1 MSSQLRDLP
10 LRGILIYVVNTICFS
25 VISLLVKELSI
36 QFSIS
41 ELLLVRFFCTFLG
54 MALLIQFK
62 GGFPL
67 LRTRKALDLAIRTAS
82 GMIAIA
88 LSFVA
93 FSGAL
98 LADATA
104 LVFSA
109 PLFTLL
115 LSIPV
120 LSERINRQKI
130 FAVLTGFLGVIL
142 ITRPGFNN
150 VSPALYAALGS
161 AIFFSIVTVW
171 LRRLNQ
177 TVHPLAI
184 SFYYN
189 LTGTL
194 VFFLWS
200 WSSGWSEAWSEIH
213 GMLLLLGLIGIIQQV
228 MLSYSF
234 RFAEA
239 SLLAPFD
246 YLSLPLALVFGYW
259 FWNEFPD
266 WLSLVGSTIILISG
280 MMLMLRHWSIDLTK
294 RRTD

>member
-130 FAVLTGFLGVIL
+130 FAVLTGFLGVVL

-280 MMLMLRHWSIDLTK
+280 MMLMLRHW
-294 RRTD
+294 

>member
-1 MSSQLRDLP
+1 
-10 LRGILIYVVNTICFS
+10 
-25 VISLLVKELSI
+25 
-36 QFSIS
+36 
-41 ELLLVRFFCTFLG
+41 

-130 FAVLTGFLGVIL
+130 FAVLTGFLGVVL

-280 MMLMLRHWSIDLTK
+280 MMLMLRHWNLDLKKKIGEESTSSHE
-294 RRTD
+294 